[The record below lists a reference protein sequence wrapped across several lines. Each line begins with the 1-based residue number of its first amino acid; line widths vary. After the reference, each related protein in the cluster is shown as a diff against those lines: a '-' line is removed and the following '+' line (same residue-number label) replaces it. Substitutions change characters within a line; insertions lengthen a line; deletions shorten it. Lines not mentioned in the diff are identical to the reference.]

1 MAHEITKNIE
11 VDGKQDSPWP
21 ASLDAL
27 VAAPDHHKL
36 LMENDQV
43 RVLDTLI
50 LVGEITRVHTH
61 RWPGALYVLSWGD
74 YVRRDGEGNVTTD
87 TRKGDRQAEPPTVI
101 WLDALPPHSLENVGN
116 TDIHLISVELK
127 S

>member
-1 MAHEITKNIE
+1 MTHEITENVE
-11 VDGKQDSPWP
+11 VAGKQDWPWP
-21 ASLDAL
+21 KALDAL

-50 LVGEITRVHTH
+50 PSGEITPVHTH
-61 RWPGALYVLSWGD
+61 QWPGALYVLSWGD
-74 YVRRDGEGNVTTD
+74 FVRRDGEGNVIAD
-87 TRKGDRQAEPPTVI
+87 TREGDRPVEPPTVI

-116 TDIHLISVELK
+116 SDIHLISVELK

>member
-1 MAHEITKNIE
+1 MAQEITKNVE
-11 VDGKQDSPWP
+11 VDGKQDWPWP
-21 ASLDAL
+21 DSLDAL

-50 LVGEITRVHTH
+50 PAGEITPIHTH

-74 YVRRDGEGNVTTD
+74 YVRRDGEGNVTAD
-87 TRKGDRQAEPPTVI
+87 TRKGNKPAQPPTVI

-116 TDIHLISVELK
+116 TDIHLISVEVK